1 MSSMENFSLA
11 LNILKEKVLHALSIL
26 RKHTNLSKLPPFLA
40 NKIFD
45 AIISPILTY
54 SSEVKVHMQNLIS
67 SIGTVPISKKHI
79 SNFVNVI

>member
-1 MSSMENFSLA
+1 LGTLISSTGNFSLA
-11 LNILKEKVLHALSIL
+11 LDMLKEKALHVLFNL

-54 SSEVKVHMQNLIS
+54 NSEVWGAYTKS
-67 SIGTVPISKKHI
+67 DFKS
-79 SNFVNVI
+79 